1 MVPLFLPGP
10 NHLPPG
16 TQPLPS
22 LPLEGYF
29 SSVRTLLASALVLLA
44 CGCADGSSRPSGA
57 DAPPTVP
64 GGPDPIVLRVPRAG
78 GILTAARYPALDTTV
93 WRSATRLPALD
104 RIVAFGPDDGYLAAV
119 DTSGA
124 PVRIDLRL
132 GAVTT
137 LRSDTVRAISSSDG
151 GSIFGLT
158 THGEIVRFTPSGGDW
173 RMTPPLPAQA
183 LYAQADGSLIVA
195 GARKDRVVVWRVRPP
210 QQTVS
215 DSLSFEIGDDERA
228 IADALQ
234 RTAASV
240 GDRVFVGAGEN
251 VLAVRTRDLGKALD
265 VDMGDPV
272 RAIAATPS
280 GDRLFVALAGED
292 VLRIVDRFEEGVTGK
307 VALPGEARALRM
319 DPLGRML
326 LARGNGDSV
335 FVVSLASDD
344 VVGVVRTEW
353 RGDLPLVLPD
363 AGIAYARGDD
373 VVFAHPRSLKAMT
386 TIAGGAGTFW
396 HTMRWNGFRPRA
408 AGLDQPV
415 QFRTSAPRDSA
426 DLLPDSA
433 RTPADSTTTRA
444 DSGGTPVAGQFTVS
458 FAAILDE
465 GQARALAARIRVDGQ
480 SPRVTT
486 SERAGKTLY
495 RVVLGPYPTR
505 AEAERVGR
513 ASGQSH
519 WIFEGVP

>member
-1 MVPLFLPGP
+1 
-10 NHLPPG
+10 
-16 TQPLPS
+16 
-22 LPLEGYF
+22 LEGYF
-29 SSVRTLLASALVLLA
+29 SLVRTLLASALVLLA

-57 DAPPTVP
+57 DAPPSVP
-64 GGPDPIVLRVPRAG
+64 AGPDPIVLRVPRDG
-78 GILTAARYPALDTTV
+78 GVLTAARYPALDTTV
-93 WRSATRLPALD
+93 WRSASRLPALGH
-104 RIVAFGPDDGYLAAV
+104 IVAFGADDGYLAAI
-119 DTSGA
+119 DTGGA

-132 GAVTT
+132 GSVTT
-137 LRSDTVRAISSSDG
+137 IRSDTVRIVSSADG
-151 GSIFGLT
+151 GSIFGLNSV
-158 THGEIVRFTPSGGDW
+158 GEIVRFTPSGGDW

-195 GARKDRVVVWRVRPP
+195 GARKDRVIVWRVRPP

-215 DSLSFEIGDDERA
+215 DSLSFAIGDEERT

-251 VLAVRTRDLGKALD
+251 VFAVRTRDLGKALE

-292 VLRIVDRFEEGVTGK
+292 VLRIVDRFEEGITGK
-307 VALPGEARALRM
+307 ISLPGEARALRM
-319 DPLGRML
+319 DPLGRTV
-326 LARGNGDSV
+326 LARGNADSV
-335 FVVSLASDD
+335 FVVSLATDE
-344 VVGVVRTEW
+344 VVGVIRTEW

-363 AGIAYARGDD
+363 AGIAYARGLD
-373 VVFAHPRSLKAMT
+373 VVFAHPRTLKDMRAVT
-386 TIAGGAGTFW
+386 GGAASFW
-396 HTMRWNGFRPRA
+396 HTLRWNGFRPRA

-426 DLLPDSA
+426 DLVPDST
-433 RTPADSTTTRA
+433 RGQGDSTAARP
-444 DSGGTPVAGQFTVS
+444 DSNGIAGTPVPGQFTVS

-465 GQARALAARIRVDGQ
+465 APARALAARIRVDGQ
-480 SPRVTT
+480 APRITS
-486 SERAGKTLY
+486 SERSGKTLY
-495 RVVLGPYPTR
+495 RVVLGPYPSR

-513 ASGQSH
+513 ASGQSY